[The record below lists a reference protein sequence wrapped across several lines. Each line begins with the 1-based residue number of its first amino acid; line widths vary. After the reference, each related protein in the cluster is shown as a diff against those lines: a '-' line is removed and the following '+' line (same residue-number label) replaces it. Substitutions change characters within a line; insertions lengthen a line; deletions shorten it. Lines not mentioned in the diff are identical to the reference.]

1 MNQQPPQVSLHTD
14 GERRGPRPVLPVLL
28 IAAGLIAIG
37 VSMVFRHTLGRGEQG
52 QTAVLQYEFAAR
64 AGYRSWLLSSYV
76 SRGSVRPAEAR
87 RSADAQGVAQTL
99 ARLVSADPSSVKAR
113 VWYAAFLGEIGR
125 DGEAAAQI
133 AQARRLLTEP
143 GAAEADSLAALQ
155 RLYERTAA
163 FGTPD
168 DVAAIADLNSSIDL
182 DVFGPLV
189 QEKVHEVL
197 GDDAR
202 AKEIEH
208 AEQLRALAWWTKVI
222 VMFAASAVAVLAGL
236 VVGIVHLVA
245 RSRSSEGWRR
255 PAKAI
260 PAAPLA
266 VVVLVFIV
274 LTLGVPVL
282 AKFVVGLATGTEPGE
297 LSARFIVTWAV
308 GEEIVIAAFCVW
320 VASGVLS
327 GSGLSLRDIGLK
339 VGTGAKNVLRGIGGY
354 LAALPI
360 MIVAA
365 LIGYLLF
372 VKVVPL
378 ETPANPM
385 FDLVA
390 AADDRWVLVGAFLLG
405 SVLAPVIEEIVFRGM
420 LQSILRAKVGVWGGI
435 LGSSAVF
442 AGLHPQLPMGFLPL
456 FGIGCVL
463 AYLYQMTDS
472 LVPSML
478 AHSLNNTIATIVMLQ
493 VMG

>member
-1 MNQQPPQVSLHTD
+1 LVQRSMNQQPPQVSLHTD

-365 LIGYLLF
+365 LIGYLLY
-372 VKVVPL
+372 PL
-378 ETPANPM
+378 RRRPIRCSISSRRRTIDGCWLGLSCWARCSRRSSRRSCFEGCCRASSGPRWASGEGSWGAQPSLPACTRSSLWDSCR
-385 FDLVA
+385 FS
-390 AADDRWVLVGAFLLG
+390 G
-405 SVLAPVIEEIVFRGM
+405 
-420 LQSILRAKVGVWGGI
+420 
-435 LGSSAVF
+435 SAVF
-442 AGLHPQLPMGFLPL
+442 WRT
-456 FGIGCVL
+456 C
-463 AYLYQMTDS
+463 TR
-472 LVPSML
+472 
-478 AHSLNNTIATIVMLQ
+478 
-493 VMG
+493 